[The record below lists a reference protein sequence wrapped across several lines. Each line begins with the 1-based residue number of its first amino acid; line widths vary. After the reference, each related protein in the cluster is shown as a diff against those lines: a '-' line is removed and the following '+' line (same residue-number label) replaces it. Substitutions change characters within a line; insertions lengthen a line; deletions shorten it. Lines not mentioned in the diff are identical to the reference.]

1 MTEPARSMAASLANL
16 EAHRTDRL
24 PSPSEVLSANRDEV
38 RAYVDKAASV
48 LGMVRNKAI
57 EIDTVWRRQR
67 AAIRDELTKL
77 DQVHERDMARL
88 ADMERRLEIMRG
100 EV

>member
-1 MTEPARSMAASLANL
+1 MTEQPARSMAASLANL
-16 EAHRTDRL
+16 ESHRTDR
-24 PSPSEVLSANRDEV
+24 DEA
-38 RAYVDKAASV
+38 RAYLDKAANV
-48 LGMVRNKAI
+48 LHLVRNKAI
-57 EIDTVWRRQR
+57 EIDTAWRRQR

-77 DQVHERDMARL
+77 DQVHDRDMARL

>member
-1 MTEPARSMAASLANL
+1 MTEPARTMAASLANL
-16 EAHRTDRL
+16 EAHRD
-24 PSPSEVLSANRDEV
+24 RDEV

-57 EIDTVWRRQR
+57 EIDSAWRRQR
-67 AAIRDELTKL
+67 AALRDELAKL

-88 ADMERRLEIMRG
+88 ADMERRLEVMRG
-100 EV
+100 EG

>member
-16 EAHRTDRL
+16 EAHRTD
-24 PSPSEVLSANRDEV
+24 RDEV

-57 EIDTVWRRQR
+57 EIDTAWRRQR

-77 DQVHERDMARL
+77 DHVHERDMARL